1 MKGRSELL
9 RILQADCTDE
19 ERLQAVTRLCRHRGE
34 MIDADEELIQ
44 SQRVLLAN
52 DKCIIHNQNEL
63 IKILQG
69 IPIWTRLVVCI
80 NNWAK
85 S

>member
-1 MKGRSELL
+1 MNDDTDK
-9 RILQADCTDE
+9 ILQAEMTDE
-19 ERLQAVTRLCRHRGE
+19 ETIVALARLCRHRYKQ
-34 MIDADEELIQ
+34 MDADDELMQ
-44 SQRVLLAN
+44 AQRELLAN
-52 DKCIIHNQNEL
+52 DKCIIQHQNEL

-69 IPIWTRLVVCI
+69 IPIWTRWSIVI

>member
-1 MKGRSELL
+1 MNDDTDK
-9 RILQADCTDE
+9 ILQAEMTDE
-19 ERLQAVTRLCRHRGE
+19 ETIVALARLCRHRYK

-44 SQRVLLAN
+44 SQRELLAN
-52 DKCIIHNQNEL
+52 DKCIIQHQNEL

>member
-1 MKGRSELL
+1 MNDDTDK
-9 RILQADCTDE
+9 ILQAEMSDKETIVA
-19 ERLQAVTRLCRHRGE
+19 LARLCRHRYKQ
-34 MIDADEELIQ
+34 MDADDELID
-44 SQRVLLAN
+44 SQRRLLAN
-52 DKCIIHNQNEL
+52 DKCIIQHQNEL

-69 IPIWTRLVVCI
+69 IPIWTRLVVCL